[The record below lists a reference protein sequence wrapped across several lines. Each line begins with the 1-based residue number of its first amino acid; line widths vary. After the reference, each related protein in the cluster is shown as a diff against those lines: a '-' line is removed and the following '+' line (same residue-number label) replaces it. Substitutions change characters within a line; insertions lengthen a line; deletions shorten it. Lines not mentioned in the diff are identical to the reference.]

1 MVRERVKEQCPLSM
15 DFYVVESLTFFSIQ
29 NMNQK
34 FTTDITLLQCMCM
47 TYVGSLP
54 VSKCSAGR
62 DCQTERERE
71 RERERESQSIYRQ
84 GWLNS
89 RLYSS
94 RNGTRQLTVDSF
106 KGLRLIE
113 VGYMYTKKGALI
125 VINFCILV

>member
-1 MVRERVKEQCPLSM
+1 M
-15 DFYVVESLTFFSIQ
+15 DSYVVESLTFFSIQ

-71 RERERESQSIYRQ
+71 SVNLQARMVEQQAVQLQEWDKAI
-84 GWLNS
+84 NS
-89 RLYSS
+89 RFLQ
-94 RNGTRQLTVDSF
+94 RFMAD
-106 KGLRLIE
+106 
-113 VGYMYTKKGALI
+113 
-125 VINFCILV
+125 